1 MIQNAEGLGQGL
13 QGSRWL
19 GGTGGTGGTGG
30 PAMPE
35 ACQGMPPE
43 LVGSGLE
50 SVVVFGLELLEGQG
64 LLA

>member
-1 MIQNAEGLGQGL
+1 
-13 QGSRWL
+13 
-19 GGTGGTGGTGG
+19 
-30 PAMPE
+30 MPE